1 MWSDDGAIA
10 MSWLTRL
17 LGRSEGPGRET
28 RESQPFTDAIVNA
41 LLEANTGAAASTT
54 ATAAVESAAGL
65 LGRAF
70 AGAKVSPDNAI
81 TESLTPSILNLIGRD
96 LVRRGESLW
105 VIGLSEGAVSLHPAG
120 SWDVRGD
127 PVGHGRGEDGWYYRL
142 DLFGPSSNVTR
153 YLPASAV
160 LHFRYSVDPARPWLG
175 LSPLQWAST
184 TARLQ
189 AEAERSLADEASG
202 PVAQLLA
209 VPHDGGDGGDDDAL
223 AMLKKDI
230 GSARGRAL
238 LLETVASGWG
248 DGQSASPHKDWVA
261 NRLGP
266 NPPTAMNTTRRE
278 SMAAV
283 LAACGVP
290 PDLMDV
296 DSAGTAQR
304 EAFRRWY
311 SSTAEPLARIV
322 EAELEAKLETPVS
335 LDMTGLYAHDLVGRA
350 AAFQRLVGGGV
361 SINEALTTS
370 GLLAADAED
379 AAA

>member
-1 MWSDDGAIA
+1 

-28 RESQPFTDAIVNA
+28 RQGQPFTDAIVNA
-41 LLEANTGAAASTT
+41 LLEANTGVAASTT
-54 ATAAVESAAGL
+54 STAAVEAAAGL

-70 AGAKVSPDNAI
+70 AGAKVSPDNEI
-81 TESLTPSILNLIGRD
+81 TRGLSPSVLNTIGRD
-96 LVRRGESLW
+96 MVRRGESLW
-105 VIGLSEGAVSLHPAG
+105 VIGVSEGAVSLHPAG
-120 SWDVRGD
+120 SWDVRDG
-127 PVGHGRGEDGWYYRL
+127 PVGHGRGEAGWHYRL

-153 YLPASAV
+153 YLPSEAV
-160 LHFRYSVDPARPWLG
+160 LHFRHSIDAARPWQG
-175 LSPLQWAST
+175 LSPIEWASIS
-184 TARLQ
+184 ARLQ
-189 AEAERSLADEASG
+189 AETERSLGDEMAG
-202 PVAQLLA
+202 PLAQLLA
-209 VPHDGGDGGDDDAL
+209 VPHDGGDGEAGDEL
-223 AMLKKDI
+223 AMLKRDI

-238 LLETVASGWG
+238 LVETTSAGWG
-248 DGQSASPHKDWVA
+248 DGASASPHRDWSG

-266 NPPTAMNTTRRE
+266 NPPSSLNTARRE

-311 SSTAEPLARIV
+311 SSTAEPLARMV
-322 EAELEAKLETPVS
+322 EHELTAKLETPVS

-350 AAFQRLVGGGV
+350 AAFQRLTAGGV

-379 AAA
+379 AVA